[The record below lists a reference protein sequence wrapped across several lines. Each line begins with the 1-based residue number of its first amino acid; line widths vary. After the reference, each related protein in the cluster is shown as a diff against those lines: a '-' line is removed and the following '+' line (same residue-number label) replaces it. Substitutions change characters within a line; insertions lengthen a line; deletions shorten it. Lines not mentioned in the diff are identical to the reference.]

1 MDRSMIEILGGVKLY
16 VTLMICLAILTV
28 ELPIVSGF
36 PCSSS
41 HRSDGCHASCCG
53 GRAGLLLGLANEQ
66 IGKNVNTLWLFN
78 IAMENDPFIDDDL
91 LKVILSHGYVK

>member
-66 IGKNVNTLWLFN
+66 IGK
-78 IAMENDPFIDDDL
+78 
-91 LKVILSHGYVK
+91 KC